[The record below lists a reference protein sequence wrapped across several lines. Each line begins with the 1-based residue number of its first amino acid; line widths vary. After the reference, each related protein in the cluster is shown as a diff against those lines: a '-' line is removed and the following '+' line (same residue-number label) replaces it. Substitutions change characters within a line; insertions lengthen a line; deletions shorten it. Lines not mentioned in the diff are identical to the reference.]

1 MTGLDWVIVAFALAM
16 AFWGYQQGLI
26 VGVLS
31 LGGFAI
37 GAFVGSRLGPALLP
51 DGSHSPYA
59 PATALAGALL
69 IGGIVAVS
77 LNWNPAAC
85 AILRLGCRKGRA
97 VFEIFIC

>member
-31 LGGFAI
+31 LGGLAI

-51 DGSHSPYA
+51 DG
-59 PATALAGALL
+59 
-69 IGGIVAVS
+69 
-77 LNWNPAAC
+77 
-85 AILRLGCRKGRA
+85 
-97 VFEIFIC
+97 